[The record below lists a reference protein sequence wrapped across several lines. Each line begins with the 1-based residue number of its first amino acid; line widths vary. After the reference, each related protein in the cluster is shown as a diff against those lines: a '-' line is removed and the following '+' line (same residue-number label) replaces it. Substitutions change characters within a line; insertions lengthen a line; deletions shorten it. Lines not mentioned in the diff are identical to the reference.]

1 LNIYWQLFLQGLV
14 DAFLY
19 LLIASGFS
27 VIYSTTKHFHI
38 SHAGVFTL
46 AGYFLYIFSQ
56 ILGFPIIVG
65 FFLSLVLTSITGVLI
80 LQGVYFP
87 ILRRN
92 GTHLI
97 LFIAS
102 LGLLTVIYNVVH
114 LIFTPDPMRIENGTL
129 STSLTIFGA
138 SITVLQL
145 LMIIV
150 GVIILV
156 ALYIFMNRSKTGRL
170 IKAVSVNPDLS
181 QIIGFSLRKIH
192 IICYAIGSLLVS
204 IPGMYLALDTGAQ
217 TGRAT
222 ELVIVAIMA
231 VIMGG
236 SNSLVG
242 CWIISLFVGLFYYMT
257 IMWIPPHWQTAI
269 IFTLFLLT
277 IMVRPTGLLGQR
289 A

>member
-1 LNIYWQLFLQGLV
+1 LSIYWQLFLQGLV
-14 DAFLY
+14 DAVVY

-46 AGYFLYIFSQ
+46 AGYFLYVFTAV
-56 ILGFPIIVG
+56 LGLPIIVG
-65 FFLSLVLTSITGVLI
+65 FILTLILMSITGTLI
-80 LQGVYFP
+80 LRGVYFP
-87 ILRRN
+87 VIKRG

-102 LGLLTVIYNVVH
+102 LGLLTVIYNVLN
-114 LIFTPDPMRIENGTL
+114 LIFTPDPMRIENAAL
-129 STSLTIFGA
+129 SNVITIFGA
-138 SITVLQL
+138 SITVVQL

-150 GVIILV
+150 GVIILA
-156 ALYIFMNRSKTGRL
+156 ALYMFMNRSKTGRL

-181 QIIGFSLRKIH
+181 RIVGISMRKIY
-192 IICYAIGSLLVS
+192 IICYALGSLLVS
-204 IPGMYLALDTGAQ
+204 IPGMYLAFDTGAQ
-217 TGRAT
+217 TGKAT

-242 CWIISLFVGLFYYMT
+242 CWIVSLFVGLFNYMT
-257 IMWIPPHWQTAI
+257 ITWIPPHWQTAI
-269 IFTLFLLT
+269 IFTLFLLM
-277 IMVRPTGLLGQR
+277 IMLRPTGLLGQR